1 MITLKGI
8 LIFTGGAVVGAIGSW
23 YYCKRTYERILEE
36 NEKELEKSIRA
47 EYGDVDAFVEDDDVE
62 SEGGADISGE
72 PIRRG
77 SFATDYQSFYK
88 TESDPAESEHPTE
101 EGDTKGSKKRA
112 PRIIKADDFGED
124 GFAQIYLDFYTEDK
138 ALVITDETEA
148 KEVDEVR
155 DWIGNAL
162 EKYGFES
169 NDEEKI
175 YVRNFNRKEDYE
187 ILKVWD
193 RFSPP
198 EAYD

>member
-8 LIFTGGAVVGAIGSW
+8 LIFTGGTVVGAIGSW

-36 NEKELEKSIRA
+36 HETELEKLIRA
-47 EYGDVDAFVEDDDVE
+47 EYGDVDAFVETDEDEETSV
-62 SEGGADISGE
+62 SADETG
-72 PIRRG
+72 RRG
-77 SFATDYQSFYK
+77 SFATDYTSFYK
-88 TESDPAESEHPTE
+88 GDPAESEHPTE

>member
-1 MITLKGI
+1 M
-8 LIFTGGAVVGAIGSW
+8 
-23 YYCKRTYERILEE
+23 
-36 NEKELEKSIRA
+36 IRA
-47 EYGDVDAFVEDDDVE
+47 EYGDVDAFVETDEDEETSVP
-62 SEGGADISGE
+62 ADETG
-72 PIRRG
+72 RRG
-77 SFATDYQSFYK
+77 SFATDYTSFYK
-88 TESDPAESEHPTE
+88 GDPAESEHPTE

-187 ILKVWD
+187 ILKIGSLL
-193 RFSPP
+193 RKPMINP
-198 EAYD
+198 ERIR

>member
-23 YYCKRTYERILEE
+23 YYCKRTYEKILEE
-36 NEKELEKSIRA
+36 RETELEKLIRA
-47 EYGDVDAFVEDDDVE
+47 EYGDVDAFVETDEDEETSV
-62 SEGGADISGE
+62 SADETG
-72 PIRRG
+72 RRG
-77 SFATDYQSFYK
+77 SFATDYTSFYK
-88 TESDPAESEHPTE
+88 GDPAESEHPTE
-101 EGDTKGSKKRA
+101 EGDTKDSKKRA

-124 GFAQIYLDFYTEDK
+124 GFTQIYLDFYTEDK
-138 ALVITDETEA
+138 ALVIADETEA

>member
-36 NEKELEKSIRA
+36 RETELEKLIRA
-47 EYGDVDAFVEDDDVE
+47 EYGDVDAFVETDEDEETSVP
-62 SEGGADISGE
+62 ADETG
-72 PIRRG
+72 RRG
-77 SFATDYQSFYK
+77 SFATDYTSFYK
-88 TESDPAESEHPTE
+88 EDPAESEHPSE
-101 EGDTKGSKKRA
+101 DGEKSGGKKRA

-155 DWIGNAL
+155 DWIGDAL

-169 NDEEKI
+169 NDEDKI

>member
-36 NEKELEKSIRA
+36 RETELEKLIRA
-47 EYGDVDAFVEDDDVE
+47 EYGDVDAFVETDEDEETSVP
-62 SEGGADISGE
+62 ADETG
-72 PIRRG
+72 RRG
-77 SFATDYQSFYK
+77 SFATDYTSFYK
-88 TESDPAESEHPTE
+88 GDPAESEHPTE

-124 GFAQIYLDFYTEDK
+124 GFTQIYLDFYTEDK

>member
-36 NEKELEKSIRA
+36 HETELEKLIRA
-47 EYGDVDAFVEDDDVE
+47 EYGDVDAFVETDEDEETSVP
-62 SEGGADISGE
+62 ADETG
-72 PIRRG
+72 RRG
-77 SFATDYQSFYK
+77 SFATDYTSFYK
-88 TESDPAESEHPTE
+88 VDPAESEHPTE